1 MGISASNGI
10 SINTADDRYVNIVGD
25 IMEGNLTFPTGTQL
39 HFGTNDSYLQING
52 NVVELYVNGLLAQTW
67 EKDPLSTP
75 VTGNPIGL
83 LMGLTYT

>member
-25 IMEGNLTFPTGTQL
+25 IMEGNLTFPVGTSIKLGQIGSEL
-39 HFGTNDSYLQING
+39 KING